1 MPAILFIGDAVS
13 AAGWRLAGVESMV
26 PATGEEVALLT
37 RALTPP
43 TQLVLLTAAVAQAL
57 PTPLRQRIF
66 ALLSPLVLVVP
77 DVRDAVAMPD
87 LAESVRKQLGMEQ

>member
-37 RALTPP
+37 RVCTPP
-43 TQLVLLTAAVAQAL
+43 TQLVLLTAAVAQTL
-57 PTPLRQRIF
+57 PTPLRQRLF
-66 ALLSPLVLVVP
+66 AQLSPLVLVVP
-77 DVRDAVAMPD
+77 DVRDTVVMPD
-87 LAESVRKQLGMEQ
+87 LAESVRKQLGVEQ